1 MTLALLAFTGRGYDL
16 ACRLAGDLEGQAF
29 RSGEPLGVREWTAQW
44 FPKADALIY
53 VGAAGIAVRAIAP
66 FVTSKAEDPAVVV
79 VDESGQYAIPIL
91 SGHLGGANDLARRI
105 AALTGAECVVT
116 TATDLN
122 GCFAVDEW
130 ARHQG
135 WAVAEPERIRR
146 ISARILAGE
155 SVTVS
160 SDFPIDGDCPQ
171 GISIAPDGE
180 IRVGIR
186 RDGSAALHL
195 IPPVAALGMGC
206 KENTPEDVI
215 ESVFREFSEKHHLYP
230 QAVEQVCSVT
240 RKEHEPGLVAFC
252 DHHGWPFRVFSP
264 EELQALPGEFSAS
277 PFVLQVTGTDN
288 VCERS
293 AAAGSGGKVIIKKYA
308 DRGVTMALAVAE
320 RHYTWDWRQE
330 IG

>member
-1 MTLALLAFTGRGYDL
+1 MTLALLAFTDRGYDL
-16 ACRLAGDLEGQAF
+16 ACRLAGDLGGQAF
-29 RSGEPLGVREWTAQW
+29 RSGEPLGVREWTGQW
-44 FPKADALIY
+44 FPKTDALIY

-66 FVTSKAEDPAVVV
+66 YVKSKAEDPAVVV

-130 ARHQG
+130 ARQQG
-135 WAVAEPERIRR
+135 WTVAEPERIKR
-146 ISARILAGE
+146 ISARILAGD

-160 SDFPIDGDCPQ
+160 SDFPIDGTCPK
-171 GISIAPDGE
+171 GISVAPEGE
-180 IRVGIR
+180 IRVGIW
-186 RDGSAALHL
+186 RDESAALHL
-195 IPPVAALGMGC
+195 IPSVAALGVGC
-206 KENTPEDVI
+206 KENTPEEVI
-215 ESVFREFSEKHHLYP
+215 EDVFREFSEKYHLYP

-240 RKEHEPGLVAFC
+240 RKENEPGLTAFC
-252 DHHGWPFRVFSP
+252 GRHDWPFRVFSP
-264 EELQALPGEFSAS
+264 EELQAMPGGFSAS

-293 AAAGSGGKVIIKKYA
+293 AAAGSGGKVVIKKYA
-308 DRGVTMALAVAE
+308 DRGVTMALAAAE